1 MLLKNRVFTR
11 FKPLTFVLAALM
23 VASSICVSDIS
34 ADARTRSKSRASAS
48 TRSSGSSRSARSSRG
63 RSRTVV
69 QYSGS
74 RRRTV
79 AVSRSRVTASSRHRS
94 RTIRIVRQPR
104 PKYAYS
110 LSLFLMHAPAFDKS
124 PLDQQT
130 SEKIARAW
138 DRGIADSYPARTLV
152 RAGVVSYHPLRG
164 GIFYRREPVKY
175 IVLHSTET
183 GVPVSAV
190 NVIEGWSS
198 MGRRH
203 PGAQYV
209 VERDGTIYQAVD
221 PDLATVH
228 VNIFKT
234 LPGINN
240 DNSIGI
246 EMNHT
251 GRQNYPAAQREAV
264 SKLLAYLQN
273 RYQVD
278 HANVITHRYAQQG
291 DHTDPVNFDLEGF
304 LAYKNNFQ
312 KQALAYKVKGLEKEV
327 KTWNEP
333 SAASTILQPHPVQS
347 VDAVERADKKLDRN
361 EKVKVAPLPIV
372 DEPVRTAQP
381 GNALELKG
389 PIEVDPAAATDLNQK
404 ETFEVDGPGATK
416 GGETSESDRSGGGKS
431 ESAKQDSS
439 PDSPKPKFTP
449 GPDSA
454 PESKLSSPHTKFA
467 PAHVINQLPKKELE
481 NSSHKVTT
489 LPVHKEVV
497 THKSNDDA
505 PLTQFVPGD
514 KVTHTQ
520 VKPAAR
526 TATAAPRA
534 VAAKPPVEEQIQ
546 PKDLKPTAKKS
557 MFQRFR
563 SYLKDNFQ

>member
-1 MLLKNRVFTR
+1 
-11 FKPLTFVLAALM
+11 
-23 VASSICVSDIS
+23 
-34 ADARTRSKSRASAS
+34 
-48 TRSSGSSRSARSSRG
+48 
-63 RSRTVV
+63 
-69 QYSGS
+69 
-74 RRRTV
+74 
-79 AVSRSRVTASSRHRS
+79 
-94 RTIRIVRQPR
+94 
-104 PKYAYS
+104 
-110 LSLFLMHAPAFDKS
+110 MHAPPFDKS
-124 PLDQQT
+124 PLDQHT

-175 IVLHSTET
+175 IILHSTET

-251 GRQNYPAAQREAV
+251 GRQSYPAAQREAV
-264 SKLLAYLQN
+264 SKLLAYLQQ
-273 RYQVD
+273 RYQVEN
-278 HANVITHRYAQQG
+278 ANVITHRYAQQG

-304 LAYKNNFQ
+304 LAYKNQFQ
-312 KQALAYKVKGLEKEV
+312 KQALACKVKGLEREV

-333 SAASTILQPHPVQS
+333 AAASTILQPHPVQS
-347 VDAVERADKKLDRN
+347 ADAVERSEKRLDRN
-361 EKVKVAPLPIV
+361 DKVKVSPLPAIE
-372 DEPVRTAQP
+372 EPVRTAQP
-381 GNALELKG
+381 INGLELKG
-389 PIEVDPAAATDLNQK
+389 PIEVDPSSATDLNQK
-404 ETFEVDGPGATK
+404 EVFEVDGPGATK
-416 GGETSESDRSGGGKS
+416 GGEGAETSKTDSKS
-431 ESAKQDSS
+431 ESAKHESAPES
-439 PDSPKPKFTP
+439 AKPKFSP

-454 PESKLSSPHTKFA
+454 PDTKLSSPRSKFA
-467 PAHVINQLPKKELE
+467 PAPVINQLSKKEVE
-481 NSSHKVTT
+481 STNHKLTA
-489 LPVHKEVV
+489 PVPRNEVV
-497 THKSNDDA
+497 THKIVDDS

-514 KVTHTQ
+514 KVESSRT
-520 VKPAAR
+520 KPAVR
-526 TATAAPRA
+526 IAAPRA
-534 VAAKPPVEEQIQ
+534 VAAKPPAQVEQVQ
-546 PKDLKPTAKKS
+546 PKDLKPTVKKTV
-557 MFQRFR
+557 FQRFR
-563 SYLKDNFQ
+563 SYWKENFQ

>member
-1 MLLKNRVFTR
+1 MFLKNRVFTR
-11 FKPLTFVLAALM
+11 FRPLTLALAAFL
-23 VASSICVSDIS
+23 VASSVCVADVS
-34 ADARTRSKSRASAS
+34 ADARTRKASTPSRATSKS
-48 TRSSGSSRSARSSRG
+48 SGASRSARSSRG
-63 RSRTVV
+63 RTRAVV

-79 AVSRSRVTASSRHRS
+79 SVSKSRVATGARSRG

-104 PKYAYS
+104 PKYAYP
-110 LSLFLMHAPAFDKS
+110 LSLFLMHAPSFDKS
-124 PLDQQT
+124 PLDQHT

-175 IVLHSTET
+175 IILHSTET

-251 GRQNYPAAQREAV
+251 GRQGYPAAQREAV
-264 SKLLAYLQN
+264 SKLLAYLQQ
-273 RYQVD
+273 RYQVE

-304 LAYKNNFQ
+304 LAYKNQFQ
-312 KQALAYKVKGLEKEV
+312 KQALAYKVKGLEQEV

-333 SAASTILQPHPVQS
+333 AAASTILQPHPVES
-347 VDAVERADKKLDRN
+347 VEAIERSDKKLDRN
-361 EKVKVAPLPIV
+361 DKVKVSPQPALA
-372 DEPVRTAQP
+372 EPVRTVQP
-381 GNALELKG
+381 VNGLELKG
-389 PIEVDPAAATDLNQK
+389 PIEVDPSSATDLNQK
-404 ETFEVDGPGATK
+404 EVFEVDGPGATK
-416 GGETSESDRSGGGKS
+416 GGETPDTAKHESIP
-431 ESAKQDSS
+431 DSS
-439 PDSPKPKFTP
+439 KPKFAP
-449 GPDSA
+449 GPDIA
-454 PESKLSSPHTKFA
+454 PDSKLSSPHTKFA
-467 PAHVINQLPKKELE
+467 PVHVINQLPKKDAEPAAQRF
-481 NSSHKVTT
+481 SA
-489 LPVHKEVV
+489 PAARKEIV
-497 THKSNDDA
+497 THKSKDDA
-505 PLTQFVPGD
+505 PLSQYVPGD
-514 KVTHTQ
+514 KVAQ
-520 VKPAAR
+520 PARKPASSA
-526 TATAAPRA
+526 AAPRA
-534 VAAKPPVEEQIQ
+534 IAAKPPVEVEQTQ
-546 PKDLKPTAKKS
+546 PKDLKPTAKKTV
-557 MFQRFR
+557 FQRFR
-563 SYLKDNFQ
+563 SYWKENFQ

>member
-1 MLLKNRVFTR
+1 MT
-11 FKPLTFVLAALM
+11 
-23 VASSICVSDIS
+23 
-34 ADARTRSKSRASAS
+34 
-48 TRSSGSSRSARSSRG
+48 
-63 RSRTVV
+63 
-69 QYSGS
+69 
-74 RRRTV
+74 
-79 AVSRSRVTASSRHRS
+79 SSRHRG

-110 LSLFLMHAPAFDKS
+110 LSLFLMHAPSFDKS

-152 RAGVVSYHPLRG
+152 RAGIVSYHPLRG

-264 SKLLAYLQN
+264 SKLLAYLQG
-273 RYQVD
+273 RYQVEN
-278 HANVITHRYAQQG
+278 ANVITHRYAQQG

-304 LAYKNNFQ
+304 LAYKNQFQ

-333 SAASTILQPHPVQS
+333 AAASTMLQPHPVQ
-347 VDAVERADKKLDRN
+347 VDVVERQDKKVEKT
-361 EKVKVAPLPIV
+361 EKVKVLPLPGSE
-372 DEPVRTAQP
+372 EPVRTAQP
-381 GNALELKG
+381 VNGLELKG
-389 PIEVDPAAATDLNQK
+389 PIEVDPSSASDLNQK
-404 ETFEVDGPGATK
+404 EVFEVDGPGATK
-416 GGETSESDRSGGGKS
+416 GGE
-431 ESAKQDSS
+431 A
-439 PDSPKPKFTP
+439 PAAAPKFAP

-454 PESKLSSPHTKFA
+454 PESKLSTPHTRFA
-467 PAHVINQLPKKELE
+467 PAHVINQLPKKEVE
-481 NSSHKVTT
+481 SSAHKTAA
-489 LPVHKEVV
+489 PAPHKEVI
-497 THKSNDDA
+497 TRKSIDEI
-505 PLTQFVPGD
+505 PLSQYVPGD
-514 KVTHTQ
+514 KTERAHT
-520 VKPAAR
+520 KP
-526 TATAAPRA
+526 AAPRA
-534 VAAKPPVEEQIQ
+534 VAAQTPQEVESVQ
-546 PKDLKPTAKKS
+546 PKDLKPTVKKS

-563 SYLKDNFQ
+563 TYIKENFQ

>member
-1 MLLKNRVFTR
+1 
-11 FKPLTFVLAALM
+11 
-23 VASSICVSDIS
+23 
-34 ADARTRSKSRASAS
+34 
-48 TRSSGSSRSARSSRG
+48 
-63 RSRTVV
+63 
-69 QYSGS
+69 
-74 RRRTV
+74 
-79 AVSRSRVTASSRHRS
+79 
-94 RTIRIVRQPR
+94 
-104 PKYAYS
+104 
-110 LSLFLMHAPAFDKS
+110 MHAPSFDKS
-124 PLDQQT
+124 PLDQHT
-130 SEKIARAW
+130 SEKISRAW

-164 GIFYRREPVKY
+164 GIYYRREPVKY
-175 IVLHSTET
+175 IILHSTET

-209 VERDGTIYQAVD
+209 VERNGTIYQAVD

-264 SKLLAYLQN
+264 CKLLAYLQQ

-312 KQALAYKVKGLEKEV
+312 KQAIAYKVKGLEKEV

-333 SAASTILQPHPVQS
+333 SAASTILQPHPVQ
-347 VDAVERADKKLDRN
+347 VDAAERADKKVDRN
-361 EKVKVAPLPIV
+361 EKVKVTPLPSLE
-372 DEPVRTAQP
+372 EPVRTVQP
-381 GNALELKG
+381 AGALELKG
-389 PIEVDPAAATDLNQK
+389 PIEVDPSSASDLNQK

-416 GGETSESDRSGGGKS
+416 GGEAEAARSDAKP
-431 ESAKQDSS
+431 ESAKQESS
-439 PDSPKPKFTP
+439 PDSAKPKFAP

-467 PAHVINQLPKKELE
+467 PAHVINQLPKKEVE
-481 NSSHKVTT
+481 TSAHKVVAPAPRREAVSHKSI
-489 LPVHKEVV
+489 EE
-497 THKSNDDA
+497 A
-505 PLTQFVPGD
+505 PLTQYVPGD
-514 KVTHTQ
+514 KDVRP
-520 VKPAAR
+520 VMKPAAR
-526 TATAAPRA
+526 TAAPRA
-534 VAAKPPVEEQIQ
+534 VAAKPPVEVEHIQ
-546 PKDLKPTAKKS
+546 PKDLKPTAKKT

-563 SYLKDNFQ
+563 SYWKENFQ